1 MAGIFNIIAKLFGNK
16 YDKDI
21 KQIRPIVDKIHLEH
35 KKISQL
41 SHDELRNQTKILK
54 SKIHDFVS
62 AENLTSRLAQT
73 YLIRREDVYSFHLVV
88 ANPNVIEGKTIIRS
102 HGEKLRTPVRLFVL
116 CLCSFF

>member
-54 SKIHDFVS
+54 SK
-62 AENLTSRLAQT
+62 
-73 YLIRREDVYSFHLVV
+73 
-88 ANPNVIEGKTIIRS
+88 G
-102 HGEKLRTPVRLFVL
+102 
-116 CLCSFF
+116 

>member
-54 SKIHDFVS
+54 SKI
-62 AENLTSRLAQT
+62 
-73 YLIRREDVYSFHLVV
+73 
-88 ANPNVIEGKTIIRS
+88 
-102 HGEKLRTPVRLFVL
+102 RTPPTARFGDDVRSNRVIAPKRASVSELGGTFL
-116 CLCSFF
+116 HK

>member
-35 KKISQL
+35 KKISQF

-54 SKIHDFVS
+54 SIFVDLDLGHPNFS
-62 AENLTSRLAQT
+62 KK
-73 YLIRREDVYSFHLVV
+73 LIIDPESKECFVV
-88 ANPNVIEGKTIIRS
+88 
-102 HGEKLRTPVRLFVL
+102 F
-116 CLCSFF
+116 